1 MCPLVKNWHCL
12 FTAQE
17 MSKQSDVCEPE
28 ILDSEDY
35 LFMLY
40 TSGSTGKPKGIVH
53 TQAGYILYA
62 TMTMKVRKMFHIA
75 HLLVLHLHFT
85 KLHRLTHSHTIT
97 PFDTLG
103 NKPFE
108 NTVKKV
114 EIARNE
120 QFLLFLQ
127 CFLPVWITFC
137 HFHQI

>member
-62 TMTMKVRKMFHIA
+62 TMTMKVRQTV
-75 HLLVLHLHFT
+75 LRCTLV
-85 KLHRLTHSHTIT
+85 
-97 PFDTLG
+97 G
-103 NKPFE
+103 
-108 NTVKKV
+108 
-114 EIARNE
+114 
-120 QFLLFLQ
+120 
-127 CFLPVWITFC
+127 ITFTFYQVTQFNPLP
-137 HFHQI
+137 HNDTF